1 MVMPLCRVRCV
12 WSCAVLAAAVCALIV
27 TAGCIAPASTAV
39 DPSEVVEILDYE
51 VTPLGH
57 YSVGVEGH
65 VRNNY
70 DEKFTAIGIAVKFY
84 DSDGI
89 MIGDGRTI
97 IENLD
102 PGETALFTIRYYGD
116 GYPESAKISEI
127 RVRV

>member
-1 MVMPLCRVRCV
+1 MLPGAIRYT
-12 WSCAVLAAAVCALIV
+12 WSRAVLAAAVCALIV

-57 YSVGVEGH
+57 YSIGVEGQL
-65 VRNNY
+65 RNICG
-70 DEKFTAIGIAVKFY
+70 ERLSAVVISVKFY
-84 DSDGI
+84 DGDGI
-89 MIGDGRTI
+89 MIGDGHTT